1 MSDTLMLHLAFS
13 VFVLDVT
20 LLLMWRG
27 KVERERA
34 KDGRK
39 WKGNSEVRLRL
50 RRSRSCMILLAM
62 PYHTYINNIYNCP
75 YSFFL
80 PFILSEPK

>member
-27 KVERERA
+27 KVERERE
-34 KDGRK
+34 KDVRKWK
-39 WKGNSEVRLRL
+39 WKGNSEVKLRL
-50 RRSRSCMILLAM
+50 RRSWCCMIFRNAIS
-62 PYHTYINNIYNCP
+62 YIH
-75 YSFFL
+75 
-80 PFILSEPK
+80 